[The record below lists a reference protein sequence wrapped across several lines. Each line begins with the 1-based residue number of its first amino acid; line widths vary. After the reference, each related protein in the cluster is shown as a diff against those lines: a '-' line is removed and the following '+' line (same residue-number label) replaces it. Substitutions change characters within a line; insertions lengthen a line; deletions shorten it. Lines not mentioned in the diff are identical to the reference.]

1 MLKQQNK
8 YHEELKLELQG
19 AEFSAVRS
27 EEGEDAEGVAALPD
41 LKQMAEDAA
50 NMEGVLLSRKTKGLL
65 TAMEVRM
72 LITYVSCAL
81 DLIQQNG
88 AVISLLLCCFRLAKR
103 GNRIV
108 QAF

>member
-19 AEFSAVRS
+19 AEYSTVRS

-65 TAMEVRM
+65 TAMEVRIANYIF
-72 LITYVSCAL
+72 LIYITIKYF
-81 DLIQQNG
+81 I
-88 AVISLLLCCFRLAKR
+88 
-103 GNRIV
+103 
-108 QAF
+108 